1 MSEEISTYQGPRLI
15 QISGNKIEWVNH
27 GETLQYFRTLFK
39 YILIFYK
46 YIHTN
51 NYIKINRVLNCLF

>member
-27 GETLQYFRTLFK
+27 GETSLNFCT
-39 YILIFYK
+39 LIFL
-46 YIHTN
+46 I
-51 NYIKINRVLNCLF
+51 

>member
-39 YILIFYK
+39 YILIF
-46 YIHTN
+46 
-51 NYIKINRVLNCLF
+51 INIFILTIILR

>member
-27 GETLQYFRTLFK
+27 GETSLSFCTLMF
-39 YILIFYK
+39 LI
-46 YIHTN
+46 
-51 NYIKINRVLNCLF
+51 